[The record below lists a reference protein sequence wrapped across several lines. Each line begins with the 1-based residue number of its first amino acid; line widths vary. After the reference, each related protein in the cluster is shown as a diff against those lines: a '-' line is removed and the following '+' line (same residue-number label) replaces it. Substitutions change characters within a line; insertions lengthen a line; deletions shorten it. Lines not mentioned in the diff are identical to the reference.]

1 MSGLYLPEEVFQGD
15 LEQTASR
22 INSVLNDIRRAM
34 ESDARLGAL
43 VKYQLKEKG
52 QNEQLR
58 FAKLLKYEGPDA
70 MTIQLLR
77 SQQGVFGLSSEQV
90 AKTIQRMISAGSR
103 YRNLENRLGYGTCL
117 VLGTTLKESS
127 WCEVLPKSGDKFE
140 MVVAHLRSTP
150 VNTLAQEYSE
160 LRHCIINHQ
169 LDSLDSL
176 AGTALA
182 PVPMGLQSV
191 NSHSSLTVTG
201 FPVTD
206 YIGSGEIDF
215 NDGMWYLTEGNQGRL
230 RVFRGVK

>member
-77 SQQGVFGLSSEQV
+77 SQQGEWVRDPYTFWSRGASPDISVLQQQQAHIIGIYLQ
-90 AKTIQRMISAGSR
+90 AKCVDA
-103 YRNLENRLGYGTCL
+103 
-117 VLGTTLKESS
+117 
-127 WCEVLPKSGDKFE
+127 
-140 MVVAHLRSTP
+140 
-150 VNTLAQEYSE
+150 
-160 LRHCIINHQ
+160 
-169 LDSLDSL
+169 
-176 AGTALA
+176 
-182 PVPMGLQSV
+182 
-191 NSHSSLTVTG
+191 
-201 FPVTD
+201 
-206 YIGSGEIDF
+206 
-215 NDGMWYLTEGNQGRL
+215 
-230 RVFRGVK
+230 